1 VPLLPGPG
9 VISLARGV
17 PAPEMFPVRE
27 LAEASRLAFRDHST
41 TALNYGP
48 PAGFRPLQEWL
59 GDHHGVTPGR
69 VVITPGSYILLTLLL
84 RVLAGRG
91 PVLVE
96 APAYD
101 RMISLLQQSGSGH
114 STAQVVAIDRG
125 ANGFDLAALENYLE
139 SATTP
144 PAFLYVMPTFHNP
157 TGTTLPV
164 PDRERL
170 ADLAVRHGLLLVE
183 DDPYGR
189 LGFDGE
195 PPASMRDV
203 LEARGA
209 GHLGIY
215 ASSFSKIVAPG
226 LRVGYAIVPEHLA
239 APVEQAALDAY
250 VSPPLWPQAVVLEFL
265 AAGFLPEHLAR
276 VRAMLRERRDALIS
290 GLDRGLTGT
299 PSAPN
304 LAGQARWSVPA
315 GGYFLWLELPA
326 QVRLAALL
334 PDAERAGVTFVPGP
348 GFFADGRGQNA
359 ARLSFSFP
367 SVSDILAGTDRLT
380 AVLRRQLSRPARALP
395 TRALPT

>member
-9 VISLARGV
+9 VVALARGV

-27 LAEASRLAFRDHST
+27 LAEASRLAFRDHSA

-59 GDHHGVTPGR
+59 GDHHGVPPGR

-101 RMISLLQQSGSGH
+101 RMISLLRQGR
-114 STAQVVAIDRG
+114 STGRVVAIDRG
-125 ANGFDLAALENYLE
+125 ADGLDLAALERYLE
-139 SATTP
+139 TAATP
-144 PAFLYVMPTFHNP
+144 PSFLYVMPTFHNP
-157 TGTTLPV
+157 TGTTMPA
-164 PDRERL
+164 PDRGRL

-183 DDPYGR
+183 DDPYGQ

-203 LEARGA
+203 LGARGA

-226 LRVGYAIVPEHLA
+226 LRVGYGIVPEHLA
-239 APVEQAALDAY
+239 GPVDQAAMDAY

-265 AAGFLPEHLAR
+265 AAGFLPAHLAR
-276 VRAMLRERRDALIS
+276 IRTMLRERRDALVS
-290 GLDRGLTGT
+290 GLDSG
-299 PSAPN
+299 
-304 LAGQARWSVPA
+304 LAGQARWSVPD

-326 QVRLAALL
+326 RLRSAALL

-348 GFFADGRGQNA
+348 GFFADGRGENA

-367 SVSDILAGTDRLT
+367 SVSDIRTGADRLT
-380 AVLRRQLSRPARALP
+380 EVVRRRLALP
-395 TRALPT
+395 AGATTTETVTT